1 MKPLRNWDD
10 KTWLSSRKYISSFHK
25 YLKSKVNFNR
35 DTKIL
40 DIGCGRANIISY
52 LQKRYKF
59 YKKPIGLD
67 VVENK
72 KIKKNIIFIKKDAIK
87 HLSSKSNN
95 FDLILI
101 KQTIHFFKK
110 KDINKLLHLAKK
122 NLNSRGKIV
131 ILYLKSNTNE
141 FPYFK
146 KMKIELNKSL
156 QKDKLFVKIIK
167 KNFSKYE
174 QDNFKFKVSISRK
187 TYIRMVNERF
197 ISCLLNFSKKEIE
210 EGLEEIQ
217 INYKKKIQ
225 FNDTLNSLVYQN

>member
-87 HLSSKSNN
+87 HFKKALSIDKHYDLSSIS
-95 FDLILI
+95 
-101 KQTIHFFKK
+101 
-110 KDINKLLHLAKK
+110 KDIAQEL
-122 NLNSRGKIV
+122 
-131 ILYLKSNTNE
+131 LKSIKE
-141 FPYFK
+141 
-146 KMKIELNKSL
+146 KS
-156 QKDKLFVKIIK
+156 
-167 KNFSKYE
+167 
-174 QDNFKFKVSISRK
+174 K
-187 TYIRMVNERF
+187 T
-197 ISCLLNFSKKEIE
+197 
-210 EGLEEIQ
+210 Q
-217 INYKKKIQ
+217 
-225 FNDTLNSLVYQN
+225 